1 MGSKNRDDFT
11 SSARDILAKRV
22 GYRCSNPSCRRP
34 TIGPNSNPNKATS
47 VGVASHICAAAPG
60 GPRYDE
66 SMSTAE
72 RTSLK
77 NGIWLC
83 QNCATIIDRDE
94 NKYTV
99 PVLQEWK
106 AKAEER
112 AELNPPRKNRC
123 LLYAL
128 LSIAAIVAVFLI
140 PSILKGESPQSPI
153 FSSVGK
159 SSIPIAT
166 EVNVAA
172 TKPADQT
179 EGEKWEESKQ
189 DSIVSSSNEGSGAL
203 TEENDIAAQSPV
215 DPLEN
220 RNNDIAATYEW
231 TSVESACAYFGNDV
245 PDVLVNYGVY
255 DWTEYY
261 RDDFQPD
268 QYAYGG
274 MIALLAHFEN
284 NGDYEAYI
292 DAFSVHVYDIVE
304 DDTPVYSLDCDV
316 RDESVRMYLTNL
328 GWGPTEPLTVELKEI
343 TAAYSQTRLGIDEF
357 LSDYDSVECSFGS
370 LNPGDSSQSQELF
383 PVDALQLNE
392 IDFNAEFSES
402 LYELVFELRTDSG
415 FSKIYRFNLNVVYA
429 NGELTIEKWVPG
441 FGPED
446 LTKYVLTVNTSKGEC
461 EAGSKT
467 LNPVPAH
474 EQTVVPLCIAPDQ
487 TCNMSVEVSF
497 HIAGEPEDYYR
508 TAKIENVR
516 VLVPNSVYYRREIID
531 ILSNEP
537 ESGDAGN
544 YIKLY
549 P

>member
-60 GPRYDE
+60 GPRYDK
-66 SMSTAE
+66 SMSITE
-72 RTSLK
+72 RTSVK

-83 QNCATIIDRDE
+83 QNCATIIDRDA

-99 PVLQEWK
+99 PLLQEWK
-106 AKAEER
+106 TKAEER
-112 AELNPPRKNRC
+112 AELNPPRKNRY

-128 LSIAAIVAVFLI
+128 LLIAVIVAGFLI
-140 PSILKGESPQSPI
+140 SIVPSTDE
-153 FSSVGK
+153 SSV
-159 SSIPIAT
+159 
-166 EVNVAA
+166 
-172 TKPADQT
+172 
-179 EGEKWEESKQ
+179 
-189 DSIVSSSNEGSGAL
+189 AL
-203 TEENDIAAQSPV
+203 TEEGTDIAELSPV
-215 DPLEN
+215 APLEN
-220 RNNDIAATYEW
+220 WNNDIAVMYEW
-231 TSVESACAYFGNDV
+231 TSVESACAYFGNDI

-516 VLVPNSVYYRREIID
+516 VLVPNSVNYRREIID